1 MKWPGFPFLQ
11 SKKGTHEPGA
21 RLRGKVSRNS
31 VIKGGELSVV
41 VRFGIEE
48 ADRVRD
54 LLPGALVSV
63 ALEEQSDER

>member
-1 MKWPGFPFLQ
+1 MKWLRTLLAAERKANLEQAGV
-11 SKKGTHEPGA
+11 
-21 RLRGKVSRNS
+21 LRGKVSRNS